1 MCDTCETLICVLFDN
16 LVRDYFRDF
25 PEPQEAARAYRP
37 TYMRLDVRNAAES
50 AATKTGF
57 KAMVEAAA
65 GIEYDPGEFLA
76 VLAEKSGFKDHVLN
90 WARGIIPNG
99 LARKVILTCAENII
113 RERGAQPTLS
123 LQLAA

>member
-1 MCDTCETLICVLFDN
+1 MCATCETLICVLFDN

-25 PEPQEAARAYRP
+25 PVPQEDVRARRP
-37 TYMRLDVRNAAES
+37 TYMRLDVRNAEES

-57 KAMVEAAA
+57 KAMVEAAT
-65 GIEYDPGEFLA
+65 GIGYEPGEFLA
-76 VLAEKSGFKDHVLN
+76 VLAEKSGFKDHVHN
-90 WARGIIPNG
+90 WARGTIPNG

-123 LQLAA
+123 LLAA